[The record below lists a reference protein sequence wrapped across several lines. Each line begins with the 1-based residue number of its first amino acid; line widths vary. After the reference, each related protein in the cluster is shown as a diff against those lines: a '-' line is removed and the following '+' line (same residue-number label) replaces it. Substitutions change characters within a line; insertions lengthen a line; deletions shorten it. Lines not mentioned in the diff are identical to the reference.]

1 MKINLEDG
9 RYVVAVSGGVDS
21 VVLLELLS
29 KNNGLILAVAHLDHG
44 IREES
49 SVDREFVEDLSKRY
63 GYKFYYEEGNL
74 GSGASEDQARVARY
88 SFLDRV
94 KKDFHAKAILTAHH
108 QDDLLETAAL
118 NILRGTG
125 RKGLSA
131 LKSTEHIIRPLL
143 NYSKDEII
151 DYALKN
157 NLNWVEDKT
166 NLDTKYRRNFIRHEL
181 LKSLSDYNKSNLIEV
196 VRRTEVI
203 NKEID
208 AILIAEI
215 NKHLTNN
222 QMDRQWF
229 IMLPHDLSEEIMA
242 QWLRDS
248 GLQSFDRKTINR
260 SVIAAKTFMTGKK
273 SEIYNNYK
281 LLIEEKSLKIIK

>member
-273 SEIYNNYK
+273 SEIYKNYK